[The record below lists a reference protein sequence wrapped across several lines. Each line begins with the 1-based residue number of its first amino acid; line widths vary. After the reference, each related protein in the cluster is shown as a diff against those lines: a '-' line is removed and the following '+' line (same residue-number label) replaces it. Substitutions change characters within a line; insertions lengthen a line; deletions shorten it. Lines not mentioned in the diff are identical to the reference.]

1 MANTMIEVTFDIHLE
16 GGMDQEDM
24 ILDDYELSMM
34 LEHTKGQ
41 MNTHIQRALG
51 ELHCDVHG
59 KSPEVTVVGK
69 YSLETEQLDV
79 SYNIDTCC
87 KPFLLKSIAAL
98 NRS

>member
-1 MANTMIEVTFDIHLE
+1 MIEVTFDIQLDG
-16 GGMDQEDM
+16 GGMDHQDM
-24 ILDDYELSMM
+24 MADDYELSMM
-34 LEHTKGQ
+34 MEHTKSQ

-51 ELHCDVHG
+51 DLLCDEHREA
-59 KSPEVTVVGK
+59 PEVKIVGK

-98 NRS
+98 NRT